1 MSMKI
6 LIIDDEQ
13 PARERLRDLIQE
25 VDTGHELLEAAN
37 GLEALRI
44 TEEEQ
49 PDVVMLDI
57 RMPIM
62 DGLEAARHMALLTP
76 PPAILFTTAYD
87 EHALKAFE
95 ANAIDY
101 LLKPIRVERL
111 QAALERARVIQSGR
125 LMALQ
130 DQTPMR
136 THIGAMIQGKL
147 QLIPV
152 PEIRYF
158 KAEQKYVTV
167 CWPGHEALIDDSLRV
182 IEEEFGDQFLRI
194 HRNALVAIAHIEAL
208 EKGKDGIYLISLRD
222 TPEKLAVSRRMGR
235 EVKQRLKELAGR
247 RG

>member
-6 LIIDDEQ
+6 LIVDDEK
-13 PARERLRDLIQE
+13 PARERLKDLVLE
-25 VDTGHELLEAAN
+25 LNAGHELLEAAN
-37 GLEALRI
+37 GLDALRI

-76 PPAILFTTAYD
+76 PPAVLFTTAYD
-87 EHALKAFE
+87 EHALKAFD

-101 LLKPIRVERL
+101 LLKPIRLERL
-111 QAALERARVIQSGR
+111 QTALERARVIQRGR
-125 LMALQ
+125 LTALQ
-130 DQTPMR
+130 DHARMR

-167 CWPGHEALIDDSLRV
+167 YWPGHEALIDDSLRL
-182 IEEEFGDQFLRI
+182 IEEEFGNLFLRI
-194 HRNALVAIAHIEAL
+194 HRNALVAVAHIESL
-208 EKGKDGIYLISLRD
+208 EKGEDGTYLISLRD
-222 TPEKLAVSRRMGR
+222 APEKLSVSRRLGR

-247 RG
+247 

>member
-6 LIIDDEQ
+6 LIVDDEK
-13 PARERLRDLIQE
+13 PARERLKDLILE
-25 VDTGHELLEAAN
+25 LDAGHELLEAAN
-37 GLEALRI
+37 GLDALRL

-49 PDVVMLDI
+49 PDVVLLDI

-76 PPAILFTTAYD
+76 PPAVLFTTAYD
-87 EHALKAFE
+87 EHALKAFD

-101 LLKPIRVERL
+101 LLKPIRLERL
-111 QAALERARVIQSGR
+111 QTALERARVIQHGR
-125 LMALQ
+125 LSALQ
-130 DQTPMR
+130 EQARMR

-152 PEIRYF
+152 REVRYF

-167 CWPGHEALIDDSLRV
+167 YWPGREALIDDSLRV
-182 IEEEFGDQFLRI
+182 IEEEFGDLFLRI
-194 HRNALVAIAHIEAL
+194 HRNALVAVAHIEAL
-208 EKGKDGIYLISLRD
+208 EKGKDGTYLISLRD
-222 TPEKLAVSRRMGR
+222 TPEKLSVSRRLGR

-247 RG
+247 